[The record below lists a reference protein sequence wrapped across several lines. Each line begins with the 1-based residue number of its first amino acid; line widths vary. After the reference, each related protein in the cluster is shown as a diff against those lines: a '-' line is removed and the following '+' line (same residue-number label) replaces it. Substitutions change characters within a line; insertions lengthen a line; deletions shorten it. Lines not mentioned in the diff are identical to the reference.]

1 MYNMSNRKSSLV
13 AITAL
18 ILIFLSPNIGADQD
32 KTWGITAL
40 PALSYSSGTGLL
52 GGLLINYYHFPDPK
66 GESQKLDTINGKI
79 IYTQKNQ
86 FKAAATSEWFFD
98 DDNYN
103 LSALVSFYNY
113 PGTFYGIGPA
123 ASEDS
128 GEEYTPIGF
137 DLSCA
142 LKKAILP
149 NLYLG
154 PVYDFSYVEIQDIE
168 SGGLLEAGDINGAG
182 GTRIS
187 GIGAQLTWDKR
198 DSRSFSSKGLLID
211 LKTTIYRREIGSEE
225 DFFQANFDYRQF
237 LRIYKEQVLAWQY
250 IMKISGGNVPF
261 RNLPPLGNN
270 SIMRGYADN
279 RYLDKIFSGFQ
290 AEYRF
295 PVIWRF
301 CGAIF
306 GSVGQV
312 APDLAGFSLTDL
324 KLSGGGGLRFAVTQE
339 PKTNIRIDYAFS
351 REGSQLY
358 ITLGEAF

>member
-1 MYNMSNRKSSLV
+1 MSNRKSSLV

-18 ILIFLSPNIGADQD
+18 ILIFLSPNIEADQD
-32 KTWGITAL
+32 KTWGITPI

-66 GESQKLDTINGKI
+66 GEAQKLDTINGKI

-86 FKAAATSEWFFD
+86 FAAEAISEWFFGD
-98 DDNYN
+98 DDYN
-103 LSALVSFYNY
+103 LSALVGLYKY
-113 PGTFYGIGPA
+113 PGTFYGIGPGT
-123 ASEDS
+123 SEDN
-128 GEEYTPIGF
+128 GKEYTPIGF

-154 PVYDFSYVEIQDIE
+154 PVYDFSYVDIQDIE
-168 SGGLLEAGDINGAG
+168 SGSLLEAGDVNGAD
-182 GTRIS
+182 GTRVS

-198 DSRSFSSKGLLID
+198 DSRSFSTEGLLID
-211 LKTTIYRREIGSEE
+211 LKTTIYRKEIGSEE
-225 DFFQANFDYRQF
+225 DFFQATFDYRQF
-237 LRIYKEQVLAWQY
+237 LRVYKEQVLAWQY
-250 IMKISGGNVPF
+250 IMKISSGSVPF
-261 RNLPPLGNN
+261 RSLPPLGDK

-301 CGAIF
+301 GGAIF

-312 APDLAGFSLTDL
+312 APDLAGFPLTDL
-324 KLSGGGGLRFAVTQE
+324 KLSGGGGLRFTVTQE

>member
-1 MYNMSNRKSSLV
+1 MSNRKSSVV
-13 AITAL
+13 AITAF
-18 ILIFLSPNIGADQD
+18 ILIFLSPQLWAEEH
-32 KTWGITAL
+32 KTWGITPI

-52 GGLLINYYHFPDPK
+52 GGLLINYYHFPDSE
-66 GESQKLDTINGKI
+66 GESQNLDTINGMI

-86 FKAAATSEWFFD
+86 FKAGASSEWFFGD
-98 DDNYN
+98 DDYN
-103 LSALVSFYNY
+103 LSALVSFYKY

-123 ASEDS
+123 TSESS

-137 DLSCA
+137 DLCCA
-142 LKKAILP
+142 PKKAVLP

-168 SGGLLEAGDINGAG
+168 SGGLLETGNINGAG
-182 GTRIS
+182 GARVS
-187 GIGAQLTWDKR
+187 GIGAHLTWDKR
-198 DSRSFSSKGLLID
+198 DNRSFSYEGLLID

-225 DFFQANFDYRQF
+225 DFFRVNLDYRQF
-237 LRIYKEQVLAWQY
+237 LSVFQEQVLAWQY
-250 IMKISGGNVPF
+250 IMKISGGSVPF
-261 RNLPPLGNN
+261 RSLPPLGDK

-301 CGAIF
+301 GGAIF
-306 GSVGQV
+306 GSIGQV

-324 KLSGGGGLRFAVTQE
+324 KLSGGGGLRFAVKQE
-339 PKTNIRIDYAFS
+339 PRTNIRIDYAFS
-351 REGSQLY
+351 SEGSQLY

>member
-1 MYNMSNRKSSLV
+1 MSNRKSSLLSI
-13 AITAL
+13 AAL
-18 ILIFLSPNIGADQD
+18 ILIFLSTRLWAEED
-32 KTWGITAL
+32 KTWGITPL
-40 PALSYSSGTGLL
+40 PAISYSSGTGLL

-66 GESQKLDTINGKI
+66 GESQNLDTINGMI
-79 IYTQKNQ
+79 IYTQKKQ
-86 FKAAATSEWFFD
+86 FKAEASSEWFFGD
-98 DDNYN
+98 DDYN
-103 LSALVSFYNY
+103 LSTLVGLYKY

-123 ASEDS
+123 ASESS

-142 LKKAILP
+142 FKKAVLL

-154 PVYDFSYVEIQDIE
+154 PVYDFSYVDIQDIK
-168 SGGLLEAGDINGAG
+168 SGGLLEAGDVCGAE
-182 GTRIS
+182 GTRVS
-187 GIGAQLTWDKR
+187 GIGVQLTWDKR
-198 DSRSFSSKGLLID
+198 NSRSFSSEGLLID
-211 LKTTIYRREIGSEE
+211 IKTTIYRREIGSEE
-225 DFFQANFDYRQF
+225 DFSQINLDYRQF
-237 LRIYKEQVLAWQY
+237 LPIFQEQVLAWQY
-250 IMKISGGNVPF
+250 IMKISGGSVPF
-261 RNLPPLGNN
+261 RSLPPLGNK

-301 CGAIF
+301 GGAVF

-312 APDLAGFSLTDL
+312 APDLAGFSLADL
-324 KLSGGGGLRFAVTQE
+324 KLSGGAGLRFAVQQE

>member
-1 MYNMSNRKSSLV
+1 MSNRKFSLV
-13 AITAL
+13 VITAL
-18 ILIFLSPNIGADQD
+18 ILIFLSPQLWAEED
-32 KTWGITAL
+32 KTWGITPI

-66 GESQKLDTINGKI
+66 GESQNLDTINGMI

-86 FKAAATSEWFFD
+86 FKAGANSEWFFGD
-98 DDNYN
+98 DDYN
-103 LSALVSFYNY
+103 LSALVSFYKF

-123 ASEDS
+123 TSES
-128 GEEYTPIGF
+128 GGEEYTPIGF

-142 LKKAILP
+142 LKKAVLP

-168 SGGLLEAGDINGAG
+168 SGGLLETGDINGAG
-182 GTRIS
+182 GTRVS

-198 DSRSFSSKGLLID
+198 DSRTFSSEGLLID
-211 LKTTIYRREIGSEE
+211 FKTTIYRGEIGSEE
-225 DFFQANFDYRQF
+225 DFVRIDFDYRQF
-237 LRIYKEQVLAWQY
+237 LSFFQEQVLAWQY
-250 IMKISGGNVPF
+250 IMKISGGSVPF
-261 RNLPPLGNN
+261 RSLPPLGDK

-279 RYLDKIFSGFQ
+279 RYLDKVFSGFQ

-301 CGAIF
+301 GGAIF
-306 GSVGQV
+306 CSVGQV

-351 REGSQLY
+351 GEGSQLY